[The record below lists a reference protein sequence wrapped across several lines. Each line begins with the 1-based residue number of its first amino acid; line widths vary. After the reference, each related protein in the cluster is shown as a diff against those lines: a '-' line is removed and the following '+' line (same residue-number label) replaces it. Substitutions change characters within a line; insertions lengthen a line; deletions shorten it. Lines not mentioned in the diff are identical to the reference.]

1 MRLAFVMAWLKA
13 GRHTLKITIQE
24 NDETI
29 EIKLEGRVVGPWAVE
44 LSRVW
49 LQTAP
54 RLGPK
59 DVSIDLRNV
68 TFADEAGKR
77 VLRDI
82 YAQTQANFV
91 ASTPWSQYLAEEIIH
106 NQSKAC

>member
-1 MRLAFVMAWLKA
+1 L

-24 NDETI
+24 HDHTI
-29 EIKLEGRVVGPWAVE
+29 EIRLEGRVVGPWAEE

-49 LQTAP
+49 VETAP
-54 RLGPK
+54 RLGQK

-68 TFADEAGKR
+68 TFADAVGKR
-77 VLRDI
+77 ALRDI
-82 YAQTQANFV
+82 YAQTQAKFV

-106 NQSKAC
+106 YQSNAC